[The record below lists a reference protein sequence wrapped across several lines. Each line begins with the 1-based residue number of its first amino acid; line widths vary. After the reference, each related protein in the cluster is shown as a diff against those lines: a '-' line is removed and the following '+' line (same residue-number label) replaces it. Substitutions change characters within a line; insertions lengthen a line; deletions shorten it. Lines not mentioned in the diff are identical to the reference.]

1 MGAACAVALAV
12 AACGDGGSSAD
23 AGGGTSTL
31 KVGVLTTLSG
41 PASSAFA
48 GTTDGVTA
56 RFAAYKEDGG
66 KCASTTFD
74 VVKADDASSA
84 QGALTAT
91 QKLVQQDKAYAVLEV
106 SPFFYGA
113 AQFATTV
120 GKGTPIIGGGFDGAK
135 QWNDTKNNLLPAST
149 VPDYTK
155 TYSTSGDYFKGVGGT
170 KIAGVAYESPSSQAG
185 LEATLKSAEA
195 AGLKR
200 GYVNNSVPFGSTDV
214 GAIVLGIIGS
224 KADVIAMSINP
235 DTAFA
240 VVAGLKQAGY
250 KTKAVLTATGY
261 GADLLESAPAV
272 QAGQGVTFSTGWAP
286 AELKNAG
293 TERMSKA
300 LKDHAGSK
308 SGIPGF
314 SQAMGWL
321 TADLFLHGLEIAGC
335 GAAQAK
341 VLESIRADKTWTG
354 NGLFPAPKDF
364 TTVAA
369 DKQCLY
375 FLRLKGSAFVPEPNA
390 TPLCG
395 SVVG

>member
-1 MGAACAVALAV
+1 VVALAV
-12 AACGDGGSSAD
+12 SACGDDGSSTE
-23 AGGGTSTL
+23 AGGGPSTV

-41 PASSAFA
+41 PASAAFA

-56 RFAAYKEDGG
+56 RFGAYKDDGG

-74 VVKADDASSA
+74 VVKADDTSSA

-113 AQFATTV
+113 APFATTA

-135 QWNDTKNNLLPAST
+135 QWNDTKNNLLPAGT

-155 TYSTSGDYFKGVGGT
+155 TYATSGEYFKGVGGT
-170 KIAGVAYESPSSQAG
+170 KIAGVAYDSPSSQAG
-185 LEATLKSAEA
+185 LEGTLKSAEA
-195 AGLKR
+195 AGLTR
-200 GYVNNSVPFGSTDV
+200 GYVNNSVAFGSTDV
-214 GAIVLGIIGS
+214 GAIVLGIIDS

-235 DTAFA
+235 DTSFA

-250 KTKAVLTATGY
+250 KTKAVLSATGY
-261 GADLLESAPAV
+261 GADLLESEPAV
-272 QAGQGVTFSTGWAP
+272 QAGQDVTFSTGWAP
-286 AELKNAG
+286 TELKNPG

-300 LKDHAGSK
+300 LKEHAGSK

-321 TADLFLHGLEIAGC
+321 TADLFLHGLELAGC
-335 GAAQAK
+335 DASQAK
-341 VLESIRADKTWTG
+341 FLETTRADKTWTG
-354 NGLFPAPKDF
+354 DGLYPSPKDF

-369 DKQCLY
+369 PSQCLY
-375 FLRLKGSAFVPEPNA
+375 FLRLKGNAFVPEPNA
-390 TPLCG
+390 APLCG
-395 SVVG
+395 QVV